1 MAEAAGA
8 AGATAPRVAFVA
20 AGKLHVCLPGRGPE
34 LVESAFVS
42 TVQERAREIQRRHA
56 WKGAQ
61 GGFGAL
67 AWGRQPQAPDTVHSL
82 YTGLSRGP
90 KPGTI
95 VYSLEVDRLGAVCS
109 YDPASGIE
117 RRLLHGSERKLR
129 DLCARA
135 GGPEIALS
143 VLHPD
148 GSGAIAVMSADAT
161 DLRELTEGDSVD
173 LGPAWADDGTPRIVY
188 QAAGV
193 GRDGTGRPRG
203 FGAFEIHALDLRRG
217 EVETL
222 ASEDGADLVQ
232 PRLGPD
238 GALYYLRR
246 PRGALRGTVT
256 HGVKEAL
263 LFVPRLFYALFQ
275 YLNFFS
281 ARYTGKPLTTA
292 GGPQKKTDL
301 RKMLEWANLAD
312 ADQGAQDAED
322 EAGRAPVSH
331 RIERRRGAA
340 APEVLETG
348 VAAYDLAPD
357 GTLVYAAHG
366 AVWAR
371 TADGRRTRLCD
382 ATGVEQLVA
391 F

>member
-1 MAEAAGA
+1 LAEP
-8 AGATAPRVAFVA
+8 APRVAFVA
-20 AGKLHVCLPGRGPE
+20 AGKLNVCLPGRAPE
-34 LVESAFVS
+34 LVESAFVNA
-42 TVQERAREIQRRHA
+42 VQERAREIQRRHA

-67 AWGRQPQAPDTVHSL
+67 AWGRQPQAPGTVHSL

-90 KPGTI
+90 APGTI

-109 YDPASGIE
+109 YDPETGNE

-129 DLCARA
+129 DLCARP

-148 GSGAIAVMSADAT
+148 GSGAIAVMSAEAT

-246 PRGALRGTVT
+246 PRGALRGTVA

-312 ADQGAQDAED
+312 ADQSAQDAEE
-322 EAGRAPVSH
+322 EAGRAPASH
-331 RIERRRGAA
+331 RIERRRGNG

-348 VAAYDLAPD
+348 VAAYDLAAD
-357 GTLVYAAHG
+357 GSLVFAAHG
-366 AVWAR
+366 AIWAR
-371 TADGRRTRLCD
+371 TPDGRRTRLCE
-382 ATGVEQLVA
+382 AAGVEQLVT